1 MADELHY
8 EPRMSDSDALMWTI
22 EKDPL
27 LRSTI
32 TAVSLLDGPVDAERF
47 ADKVDRAS
55 RIIPRLRQRVVGNP
69 YSMAPPRWEVDPNFD
84 LGYHLRTVRAGGT
97 GSEQDVLELAQWV
110 GMQGFDRARP
120 LWELYLVDGLAD
132 GRSALIQKV
141 HHAITDGVGSIQI
154 ALTLFDLERNPSDDG
169 PLPEAPQVHVLNPL
183 ERLAAGT
190 EHVTRRRVRS
200 LQRSVDSLTGGV
212 RGLLRDPAGAAR
224 RALDTAGSVGR
235 LVAPATEPLS
245 PVMTGRSLSVRFS
258 TLVRPLDDLRRAAKA
273 ADGKLNDAF
282 VASVA
287 GGLRRYHEHLGAPV
301 DQLRMTMPINV
312 RTEETQGVAGNQF
325 VPARFPV
332 PIAITD
338 PIERMA
344 AIRGLVADQR
354 GEPALALT
362 QPLAGL
368 LNRLPTSVTTGVFG
382 GMLKGVDFVT
392 SNVPGAPVP
401 LFAAGAEIVQ
411 QFPFG
416 PLSGAAANITLLSW
430 LDQVCI
436 GVNVDPAAVVDPDAF
451 LACLADGFD
460 EVIAA
465 T

>member
-1 MADELHY
+1 MPDDLRY

-32 TAVSLLDGPVDAERF
+32 TAVSLLDGPVDAARF
-47 ADKVDRAS
+47 VDKVERAS
-55 RIIPRLRQRVVGNP
+55 RVIPRLRQRVVGNP
-69 YSMAPPRWEVDPNFD
+69 YSMAPPRWEIDPNFD
-84 LGYHLRTVRAGGT
+84 LGYHLRTLHVGGA
-97 GSEQDVLELAQWV
+97 GSERQVLDLAQWV

-132 GRSALIQKV
+132 GRSALIQKL

-154 ALTLFDLERNPSDDG
+154 ALTLFDLERDPGDAG
-169 PLPEAPQVHVLNPL
+169 PLPDAPEVHVLNPV

-190 EHVTRRRVRS
+190 EHVVQRRLRS
-200 LQRSVDSLTGGV
+200 LQRSVDSVTGGV
-212 RGLLRDPAGAAR
+212 RGVLGDPLGAAR
-224 RALDTAGSVGR
+224 RAVDTASSVGR

-258 TLVRPLDDLRRAAKA
+258 TLVRPLDDLRTAAKA
-273 ADGKLNDAF
+273 ADGKVNDAF
-282 VASVA
+282 VAAVA

-301 DQLRMTMPINV
+301 EHLRMTMPINV
-312 RTEETQGVAGNQF
+312 RTEATEAVAGNQF

-332 PIAITD
+332 PISIVD
-338 PIERMA
+338 PLERMA
-344 AIRGLVADQR
+344 AIRALVTEQR

-392 SNVPGAPVP
+392 SNVPGAPIP

-436 GVNVDPAAVVDPDAF
+436 GVNLDPAAVADVDAF
-451 LACLADGFD
+451 HACLAEGFD

-465 T
+465 G